1 MFYRFNTNT
10 ILFNLF
16 TLSIMFKVYRPG
28 TVLSPLQ
35 ILTHLILI
43 TPLEGGSSY
52 HPSFVA
58 EKTRLRVE
66 KLQG

>member
-1 MFYRFNTNT
+1 
-10 ILFNLF
+10 
-16 TLSIMFKVYRPG
+16 MFKVYRPG